1 MIIARPTVEQERGLA
16 LADRYPALRAV
27 VEKADS
33 TGGWKT
39 TTWLGR
45 GLGFLLGLLATS
57 LLGGVLSPL
66 GSPLI
71 VGGVALVVVAEWL
84 VAQRRVYRSGIEEA
98 VYLCGA
104 VGVVVQLLIWS
115 DGNNE
120 AAGVA
125 LVATTVLL
133 VGWRLLNPVFTTLA
147 AAGYSL
153 AIAFVDT
160 HLFAGNLNLRA
171 ASIAC
176 AVLALAA
183 LAAGSRQ
190 WRRPSHDQM
199 CDGLVIVMPWLA
211 YGWLIAYGWRG
222 SALVTWTALGLA
234 LGFFVV
240 NLFAGVKRRQH
251 APLIG
256 ALGNLVCV
264 AYSLHELIHWP
275 MHWKLILAGAILLAA
290 AWALERLLRDRLE
303 GTTSQAVDEPEGL
316 DLMQLAGAVQIAPAP
331 GPEPQPGVHGQG
343 GEFGGGGASGRF

>member
-1 MIIARPTVEQERGLA
+1 MIIARPTVEQERWLA

-27 VEKADS
+27 VEKAGS

-45 GLGFLLGLLATS
+45 GLGLLLGLLATS

-104 VGVVVQLLIWS
+104 VGIVVQLLIWS
-115 DGNNE
+115 DGNNA
-120 AAGVA
+120 AAGAA
-125 LVATTVLL
+125 LVATAVLL

-147 AAGYSL
+147 AAGYSI
-153 AIAFVDT
+153 AIALVDAQ
-160 HLFAGNLNLRA
+160 LFDSRLNTRS

-176 AVLALAA
+176 TVLAVAA
-183 LAAGSRQ
+183 LVAGGRQ

-211 YGWLIAYGWRG
+211 YGWLTAYGWRG

-240 NLFAGVKRRQH
+240 NLFVGVKRRQH

-264 AYSLHELIHWP
+264 AYSLYELIHWP
-275 MHWKLILAGAILLAA
+275 MHWNLIVAGAILLVA
-290 AWALERLLRDRLE
+290 AWALERLLRDRFE

-316 DLMQLAGAVQIAPAP
+316 DLMQVAAAVQIAPAP
-331 GPEPQPGVHGQG
+331 GPEPQPGVRGQG